1 MVEQTEVRDSLK
13 SVWCKGGKD
22 ACKSG
27 TDNGEIPRQH
37 YSAKAVRRRAREA
50 RVVERHVHE
59 RRKGVIA
66 AKVRTMEE
74 RAEERDSWTAAW
86 CKGDKDAHRGGTD
99 NGEIRR
105 WPSGAK
111 VARSRAR
118 EVWAVERQ
126 IHERRNGVIV
136 AKVRTVE
143 EHADERD
150 SLTAVLCKD
159 DKDAHKGGTDK
170 GKDFLTV
177 VRCNGGKEWR
187 KGVMG
192 SRETDSSTRN
202 GVIVAKVQNG
212 RGTGGRDRF
221 IDGGMVLGAAKD

>member
-1 MVEQTEVRDSLK
+1 
-13 SVWCKGGKD
+13 
-22 ACKSG
+22 
-27 TDNGEIPRQH
+27 
-37 YSAKAVRRRAREA
+37 
-50 RVVERHVHE
+50 
-59 RRKGVIA
+59 
-66 AKVRTMEE
+66 MEE
-74 RAEERDSWTAAW
+74 RAEERDSLTAVWRNRGKDA
-86 CKGDKDAHRGGTD
+86 CKGGKN
-99 NGEIRR
+99 NGEIPRR
-105 WPSGAK
+105 RYIAK

-212 RGTGGRDRF
+212 RGTGGRERF